1 MIIIPA
7 YPHYLLSYVI
17 RYTLCKVPL
26 RWKKRK
32 KIKQTMI
39 CKPFNV
45 KEFPRNLQSKFL
57 FRQTSVIALFTLL
70 MWLDC
75 TED

>member
-1 MIIIPA
+1 MIIIPV
-7 YPHYLLSYVI
+7 YPHQLLSDVI

-32 KIKQTMI
+32 KIKQTII

-45 KEFPRNLQSKFL
+45 KEFPRKPKFL
-57 FRQTSVIALFTLL
+57 FTQNSVTALLTLL